1 MNISIDISLA
11 LEQVAG
17 NEPLAKELFGML
29 LSELP
34 ELNGK
39 LAQAITECNAKAMW
53 DHAHKIYG
61 ATAYCGVPALRTA
74 AQDMEVAI
82 KAMDEHRIQQQY
94 AELNR
99 EIGLLTTIGPDW
111 LTKCWA

>member
-1 MNISIDISLA
+1 MSASIDVTLA

-34 ELNGK
+34 ELNAK
-39 LAQAITECNAKAMW
+39 LAQAIADRNTTAMW

-74 AQDMEVAI
+74 AKDMEVAI
-82 KAMDEHRIQQQY
+82 KTVDERRIQQY
-94 AELNR
+94 YSELNR
-99 EIGLLTTIGPDW
+99 EIGQLVTIGPGW
-111 LTKCWA
+111 LAKTWS

>member
-1 MNISIDISLA
+1 MDESIDITLA
-11 LEQVAG
+11 LEQAAG

-29 LSELP
+29 ITELP

-39 LAQAITECNAKAMW
+39 LAQAITERNTTAMW

-74 AQDMEVAI
+74 AKAMEAAI
-82 KAMDEHRIQQQY
+82 KTVDETRIAQHY
-94 AELNR
+94 VELNR
-99 EIGLLTTIGPDW
+99 EIGQLVKIGPDW
-111 LTKCWA
+111 LTKTWI